1 MWAELWKP
9 TNPILCCVTRPR
21 HYTTPLHYFL
31 FFSFSFCF
39 LWAQAKQTKPTTN
52 KEIRETHHKQI
63 LLTLQSSKHR
73 KKRSLNRRHGCSTV
87 LGDTAQRASGTGRVV
102 QLTCRSVPEEALAPT
117 HSQTWTVCRSR
128 RLSGLFL
135 YVFFLSAPLLFNSLF
150 CTCHCLLVCLW
161 MLVFFLFVD
170 LLGYCFWKL
179 CLRFRE
185 FWGFKVL
192 WYN

>member
-1 MWAELWKP
+1 
-9 TNPILCCVTRPR
+9 
-21 HYTTPLHYFL
+21 
-31 FFSFSFCF
+31 
-39 LWAQAKQTKPTTN
+39 
-52 KEIRETHHKQI
+52 
-63 LLTLQSSKHR
+63 
-73 KKRSLNRRHGCSTV
+73 
-87 LGDTAQRASGTGRVV
+87 
-102 QLTCRSVPEEALAPT
+102 
-117 HSQTWTVCRSR
+117 
-128 RLSGLFL
+128 
-135 YVFFLSAPLLFNSLF
+135 LFNSLF